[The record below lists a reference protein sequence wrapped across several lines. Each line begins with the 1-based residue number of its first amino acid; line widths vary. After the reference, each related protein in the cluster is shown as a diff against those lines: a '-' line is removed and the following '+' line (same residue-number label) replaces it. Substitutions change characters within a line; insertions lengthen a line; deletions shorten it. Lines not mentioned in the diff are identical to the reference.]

1 MKHFI
6 IHVFIF
12 TENCRENVIQLKV
25 DLADDI
31 IQSQYPH
38 YLKGGRRSVGR
49 VEVCIG
55 GRYGTICDEYWDYQD
70 ASVVCSQLGF
80 SQYGQTYCL
89 EISNCSGIS
98 LI

>member
-1 MKHFI
+1 M
-6 IHVFIF
+6 V
-12 TENCRENVIQLKV
+12 QLKV

-38 YLKGGRRSVGR
+38 YLKGGRLSVGG

-55 GRYGTICDEYWDYQD
+55 GRYGTICDDYLDYQD

-80 SQYGQTYCL
+80 SPYGETFCSECL
-89 EISNCSGIS
+89 PPTLSC
-98 LI
+98 